1 MKTINSL
8 FLYISLLISLFSR
21 NVSTFCGND
30 DQIDNLK
37 TSLIIH
43 ETSFSIMTGLSAIP
57 FTAAIISPGHAMAS
71 TNFAVQL
78 KEGFEEMKDSM
89 NKDHADYKKCF
100 EIVDKTATAT
110 TVIKTTSV
118 GLSIAAMIPGVGL
131 ALVPPRVAASIS
143 AMLIIRDGLTHWQEN
158 GCQYATTRD
167 CNLLTL

>member
-1 MKTINSL
+1 
-8 FLYISLLISLFSR
+8 
-21 NVSTFCGND
+21 VSTFCGND
-30 DQIDNLK
+30 DQIDYLQ

-43 ETSFSIMTGLSAIP
+43 ETSFSIMTSLSAIP
-57 FTAAIISPGHAMAS
+57 LTGAIISPGHVVAS

-78 KEGFEEMKDSM
+78 KEVFEEMKNSM

-118 GLSIAAMIPGVGL
+118 GLSLAAMIPGVGL
-131 ALVPPRVAASIS
+131 ALLPPRVAASIS
-143 AMLIIRDGLTHWQEN
+143 AMLIIRDGLAHWQKN

-167 CNLLTL
+167 CNLLNL